1 MLAAHVLGAIALV
14 VRPSQ
19 PDGLR
24 VTYFAFGSNMCATVR
39 EDRRRLRP
47 LSIAPGF
54 VRGERLAFNMIGF
67 SPLEP
72 AFASIMPSSNKD
84 DECHGGV
91 FQLTLF
97 DWFRLLASEGVPFGG
112 PLGYQVREVTVQLYN
127 GGSVKAWTLGS
138 GLLASPVELPPS
150 KRYLGLIR
158 TGARELGLTSAWQRR
173 LADIQTTPFG
183 SRPRPDTRDFERRP
197 VSTFV

>member
-1 MLAAHVLGAIALV
+1 M
-14 VRPSQ
+14 
-19 PDGLR
+19 
-24 VTYFAFGSNMCATVR
+24 
-39 EDRRRLRP
+39 
-47 LSIAPGF
+47 
-54 VRGERLAFNMIGF
+54 RGERLAFNMIGF
-67 SPLEP
+67 SPQEP
-72 AFASIMPSSNKD
+72 AFASIKPSSNKD

-112 PLGYQVREVTVQLYN
+112 PLGYQVREVTVQLYS
-127 GGSVKAWTLGS
+127 GGSVKALTLGS

-197 VSTFV
+197 DSTFV